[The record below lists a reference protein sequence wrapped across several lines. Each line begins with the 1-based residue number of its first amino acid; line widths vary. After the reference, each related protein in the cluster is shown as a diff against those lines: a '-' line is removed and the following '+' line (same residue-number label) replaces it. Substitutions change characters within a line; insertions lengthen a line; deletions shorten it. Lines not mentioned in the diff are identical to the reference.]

1 MLSEYTVGEDTREVI
16 LRLSHLVDPD
26 NPMLVLANQGKAL
39 PGAYINLDD
48 LESISGLYGICI
60 SITPP
65 STTGSNFVLY
75 SIRDR

>member
-16 LRLSHLVDPD
+16 LRLSHLGDPD

-48 LESISGLYGICI
+48 LESISGLHGICI

-65 STTGSNFVLY
+65 STTRFNFVLC
-75 SIRDR
+75 SIRNR